1 MKQLKINC
9 TKNGIRVYGANNIGS
24 TCDTDAGTRQDFM
37 RIAEHW
43 WNTYCEGYGRP
54 EAKTSGQ
61 DALADLLDELRSGE
75 YAPLADRVESAVN
88 ANREHA
94 LEVLN
99 RVHDFLGVLCRDG
112 RCDDHCS
119 ECIGASD
126 LADDVWDV
134 IHGIGKKDGAK

>member
-1 MKQLKINC
+1 MKLLKIHC
-9 TKNGIRVYGANNIGS
+9 TKSGIRVDGANNVGS
-24 TCDTDAGTRQDFM
+24 TCDTVISSRYQF
-37 RIAEHW
+37 RHVCEHW
-43 WNTYCEGYGRP
+43 WNTYCEGCGRP
-54 EAKTSGQ
+54 EAKPSGQ

-88 ANREHA
+88 ANRGHA

-99 RVHDFLGVLCRDG
+99 RVHDFLGALCRDG